1 MKVYVYAI
9 AKNESKFVSRWAKWT
24 KEADGAFVL
33 DTGSTDDTVSLLKNE
48 GVTVKEEKISPWRF
62 DEARNRS
69 LALLP
74 KDAQICVSADLD
86 EVFDDGWRAEIEK
99 AFISGANLCSVRYVW
114 STDENGKEGVVFFTR
129 KAHLFGSFLWRG
141 IVHETIEPI
150 PGASV
155 TEAKVTGVSLRHY
168 PDLNKSRAQ
177 YLPMLEQAN
186 LENPSDDRVAHYLG
200 REYFFHNQCDKAI
213 DAFEKHLR
221 LPTAVWKEE
230 RCASMRYLAECYL
243 IKGDEQSALAWLLR
257 AVAEYPHSRE
267 PWVALGKLAYST
279 CDYDCAVWALT
290 KATKISSPSPS
301 YINDPVCFSALPYD
315 LLSLSYYYTGRLD
328 LALAS
333 SLKAVELEPN
343 QARLVENERFF
354 RQALSK
360 AEKP

>member
-1 MKVYVYAI
+1 M
-9 AKNESKFVSRWAKWT
+9 
-24 KEADGAFVL
+24 
-33 DTGSTDDTVSLLKNE
+33 
-48 GVTVKEEKISPWRF
+48 
-62 DEARNRS
+62 
-69 LALLP
+69 
-74 KDAQICVSADLD
+74 
-86 EVFDDGWRAEIEK
+86 
-99 AFISGANLCSVRYVW
+99 
-114 STDENGKEGVVFFTR
+114 
-129 KAHLFGSFLWRG
+129 
-141 IVHETIEPI
+141 
-150 PGASV
+150 
-155 TEAKVTGVSLRHY
+155 
-168 PDLNKSRAQ
+168 
-177 YLPMLEQAN
+177 
-186 LENPSDDRVAHYLG
+186 AHYLG
-200 REYFFHNQCDKAI
+200 REYLFHNQCDKAI

-243 IKGDEQSALAWLLR
+243 IKRDEQSALAWLLR

-343 QARLVENERFF
+343 QARLKENERFF